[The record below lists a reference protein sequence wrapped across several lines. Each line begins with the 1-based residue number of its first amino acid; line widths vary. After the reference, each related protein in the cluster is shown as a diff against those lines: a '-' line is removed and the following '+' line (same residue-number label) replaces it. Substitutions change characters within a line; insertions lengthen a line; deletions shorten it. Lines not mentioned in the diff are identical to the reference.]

1 MKFLVA
7 SVFLLSLSSF
17 SLQDY
22 HPEPPRLIP
31 PPTPQY
37 PPPPPP
43 PPQPVCRKVP
53 KEMCHK
59 VPKTIYEPKIEKE
72 CQPVPDRVCADV
84 DEQVCEPILRPE
96 EDSVAKS
103 YDNFF
108 LEIGLGIVC
117 CMLRGL
123 DLSLIFILLKP
134 YFIHDSSYKCFT

>member
-1 MKFLVA
+1 MKILVA

-31 PPTPQY
+31 PPAPQY

-59 VPKTIYEPKIEKE
+59 VPKIIYEPKIEKE

-84 DEQVCEPILRPE
+84 EEQVCEPILRPQ
-96 EDSVAKS
+96 EDRVAKNYTTFDVRKLVS
-103 YDNFF
+103 
-108 LEIGLGIVC
+108 C
-117 CMLRGL
+117 RGL
-123 DLSLIFILLKP
+123 DFSLIL
-134 YFIHDSSYKCFT
+134 H

>member
-7 SVFLLSLSSF
+7 SVFLLSLSKF

-31 PPTPQY
+31 PPAPQY

-59 VPKTIYEPKIEKE
+59 VPKIIYEPKIEKE

-84 DEQVCEPILRPE
+84 EEQVCEPILRPQ
-96 EDSVAKS
+96 EDRVAKNYTTFDVRKLVS
-103 YDNFF
+103 
-108 LEIGLGIVC
+108 C
-117 CMLRGL
+117 RGL
-123 DLSLIFILLKP
+123 DFSLIL
-134 YFIHDSSYKCFT
+134 H